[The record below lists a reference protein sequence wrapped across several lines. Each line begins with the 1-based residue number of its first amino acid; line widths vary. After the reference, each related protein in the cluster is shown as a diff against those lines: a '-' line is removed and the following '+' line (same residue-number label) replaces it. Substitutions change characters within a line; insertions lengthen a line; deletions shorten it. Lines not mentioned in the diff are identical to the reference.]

1 MSFAARLLALRTA
14 LQNRTRRRNVV
25 AEAGITL
32 LEMLVVLVIIGL
44 LVGLIGP
51 NLLGRVDRAK
61 VDTTLTQLKM
71 LKGAL
76 DTLRLDVGR
85 YPTAEEGLALLVT
98 APQDQTL
105 RARWNG
111 PYLEGGRLPQ
121 DGWGRNYVYSLP
133 GRDGRAYALY
143 SLGAD
148 GQPGGTG
155 NDAEIGDLPP
165 N

>member
-1 MSFAARLLALRTA
+1 MPFVVRLLAR
-14 LQNRTRRRNVV
+14 LQNRSRRRHAL

-71 LKGAL
+71 MKGAL

-98 APQDQTL
+98 PPQDQAL

-111 PYLEGGRLPQ
+111 PYLEGGKLPQ
-121 DGWGRNYVYSLP
+121 DGWGRNYVYSMP
-133 GRDGRAYALY
+133 GRDGRAFALY

>member
-1 MSFAARLLALRTA
+1 MLLAARLLAR
-14 LQNRTRRRNVV
+14 LQNRTRRRHVL

-85 YPTAEEGLALLVT
+85 YNKKINRKERIRRRKEKK
-98 APQDQTL
+98 
-105 RARWNG
+105 
-111 PYLEGGRLPQ
+111 
-121 DGWGRNYVYSLP
+121 
-133 GRDGRAYALY
+133 
-143 SLGAD
+143 
-148 GQPGGTG
+148 
-155 NDAEIGDLPP
+155 
-165 N
+165 